1 MKTTDLTIE
10 QLADMIVSNAL
21 AEGNITPLRE
31 RENEE
36 TEEFY
41 EDRLYTEALD
51 IVNDAIERI
60 EKDGI
65 FTDTADDEGEPAWYD
80 EAREVVLPRVMRM
93 LEGGIAYIVI
103 EDTADDFETEVRVIG
118 AYHTREKARK
128 VLASLAEDEKD
139 NWEDDEITVDTPDR
153 FEAFRDERWA
163 QDHAAYSIHP
173 CEIE

>member
-1 MKTTDLTIE
+1 MKTTDLSIQ

-60 EKDGI
+60 TKNGI
-65 FTDTADDEGEPAWYD
+65 FTDTADNAGEHAWYD
-80 EAREVVLPRVMRM
+80 EAREAALPRIMRM
-93 LEGGIAYIVI
+93 LEGSIAYVI
-103 EDTADDFETEVRVIG
+103 IKDTADDFETNVRIIG
-118 AYHTREKARK
+118 AYHTREKARI
-128 VLASLAEDEKD
+128 VLASLTEDEKD

-163 QDHAAYSIHP
+163 QDHAALSIHP